1 MAQYRVQIYQRAT
14 GGIPRDDIVNS
25 FYLDTDLDGIFDAD
39 EGATGLLHDA
49 VALWTSP
56 DLPLSNQ
63 ASWISGKAY
72 NLADP
77 EPREP
82 VAEVSWLASSAQRPA
97 SGPRDVALCLSYFAD
112 RNLPRNR
119 GRMYI
124 GPLPSQNL
132 TMRPDSTLRG
142 ALANLAEGI
151 SGLGGPNVQWVQRST
166 VLNRFANVT
175 DYWIDDEW
183 DTQRRR
189 GLRASTRTAGT
200 VSG

>member
-1 MAQYRVQIYQRAT
+1 MAQFRIQIYQRAT
-14 GGIPRDDIVNS
+14 GGIPRDDIVNT
-25 FYLDTDLDGIFDAD
+25 FFLDTDLDTVLVDAD
-39 EGATGLLHDA
+39 GAGLLRDA
-49 VALWTSP
+49 VDLWRSA

-63 ASWISGKAY
+63 AAWISGKAY
-72 NLADP
+72 NMSDA

-82 VAEVSWLASSAQRPA
+82 VGEVSWLASMATRPA
-97 SGPRDVALCLSYFAD
+97 AGPRDVALCLSYFAD

-142 ALANLAEGI
+142 ALATLAEGI
-151 SGLGGPNVQWVQRST
+151 SGLGGPNVQWVQYST
-166 VLNRFANVT
+166 VLNRYANVT

-189 GLRASTRTAGT
+189 GLVASTRTAGT